1 MSRIIGVN
9 SLHVAKMKTDGAD
22 GATWDA
28 PVKVPSVINVEITDN
43 KENVTFYS
51 DDVIEQVLP
60 AFSGKEVTIEL
71 GYLTNELEA
80 LVSGNTYKNGVFV
93 QSTNAIA
100 DNFALLLKAPKSKGG
115 ERYLCLY
122 KGVLSKDED
131 KYQGKGENVES
142 SNVTLKGVFMPLEFN
157 NSPMIK
163 IDTDDDKLD
172 AAGKTLVQKW
182 FTEVPLPT
190 AAAEAETQATRTR
203 ATETK
208 AVK

>member
-9 SLHVAKMKTDGAD
+9 SLHVAKLKTDDAK

-28 PVKVPSVINVEITDN
+28 PVRVPSVINVDITDN

-71 GYLTNELEA
+71 GYLSNELEA
-80 LVSGNTYKNGVFV
+80 LVSGNYYKNGVFI
-93 QSTNAIA
+93 QSVDSVA

-122 KGVLSKDED
+122 KGVLSKNED
-131 KYQGKGENVES
+131 NYQGKGENVES
-142 SNVTLKGVFMPLEFN
+142 SNVTLTGVFMPLEFN
-157 NSPMIK
+157 NNPMIK
-163 IDTDDDKLD
+163 IDTDDEKLD
-172 AAGKTLVQKW
+172 AAGKALVQKW

-190 AAAEAETQATRTR
+190 ADAAESQVSR
-203 ATETK
+203 ARVAETK

>member
-9 SLHVAKMKTDGAD
+9 SLHVAKLKTDD
-22 GATWDA
+22 SKGATWDA
-28 PVKVPSVINVEITDN
+28 PVKVPSVINVDITDN

-93 QSTNAIA
+93 QSTEAVA
-100 DNFALLLKAPKSKGG
+100 DNFALLFKAPKSKGG
-115 ERYLCLY
+115 ERYMCLY

-131 KYQGKGENVES
+131 NYQGKGENVES
-142 SNVTLKGVFMPLEFN
+142 SNVTLTGVFMPLEFN
-157 NSPMIK
+157 KNPMIK
-163 IDTDDDKLD
+163 IDTDDEKLD
-172 AAGKTLVQKW
+172 AGGKTLVQKW

-190 AAAEAETQATRTR
+190 AAAAETQATR